1 MGAFAA
7 IDIDPEIYFEK
18 FVPYAGLPDSV
29 ADALRRDGS
38 ECRQR
43 YRDRFEKDHIGPKA
57 SAIFDSV
64 PALA

>member
-1 MGAFAA
+1 MFLAFAA

-18 FVPYAGLPDSV
+18 FVPGLPDSV
-29 ADALRRDGS
+29 ADALLRDGS
-38 ECRQR
+38 KCRQL